1 MTKERRSLY
10 GTMAETVY
18 APDAESGVLKDL
30 RVRPSLVPLTTG
42 PSGFLHQY
50 RKMGGDMINGKDILA
65 LGWPAGKVIGLGL
78 EAASDLESCGLSR
91 DEVLAELEDV
101 RRDAGAALERESDG
115 PAAELAREWVRIGAA
130 EASASEEELRAEP
143 LPYHAWGEAG
153 VDDAARLQMET
164 ALRLPVA
171 AGGALMADAH
181 VGYGLPI
188 GGVLVV
194 REAVIPWAVGLDI
207 ACRLRLSVFELSSHV
222 LGQKKNVFKRAL
234 EEETFFGAGVRHDGH
249 SSHEVLDDTAWGATR
264 FLRGLKDTARVQLG
278 TSGSGNH
285 FVEFGAFSV
294 PEALEDETARVLAPL
309 EPGRSY
315 LALLSH
321 SGSRGV
327 GNKIATRYSKIAE
340 ERRSGLE
347 GEAKKLAWLELSSEE
362 GQEYWL
368 SMSLAGRFAAAN
380 HAVIL
385 ERLARRI
392 GTEAAFVTEHHHNFA
407 VTEEWRGEEMIVHRK
422 GATPAGSG
430 DLGIVPGTMAD
441 TGYLTLGLGV
451 EDSLNSA
458 SHGAGRRMSRTRAF
472 KELDGSAWRED
483 LREKGITL
491 LGGALDEAPAAY
503 KDVGAVMAAQADL
516 VEAIGEI
523 SPRIVRM
530 DAGSKKNR
538 RRRRG
543 SRETRVVGSP
553 ESG

>member
-1 MTKERRSLY
+1 ML
-10 GTMAETVY
+10 
-18 APDAESGVLKDL
+18 
-30 RVRPSLVPLTTG
+30 
-42 PSGFLHQY
+42 
-50 RKMGGDMINGKDILA
+50 NGKDILA
-65 LGWPAGKVIGLGL
+65 LGWPPGKVIGLGL
-78 EAASDLESCGLSR
+78 QTARDLESRGLSR
-91 DEVLAELEDV
+91 EDVLVELEDI
-101 RRDAGAALERESDG
+101 RRDPGGALERGSEG
-115 PAAELAREWVRIGAA
+115 PVAELAREWVSIGAV

-143 LPYHAWGEAG
+143 LPYHTWGEAG

-188 GGVLVV
+188 GGVLAV

-207 ACRLRLSVFELSSHV
+207 ACRLRLSVFELSSHM

-249 SSHEVLDDTAWGATR
+249 SSHEVLDDPAWGATR

-294 PEALEDETARVLAPL
+294 PEDLEDEKARVLAPL

-347 GEAKKLAWLELSSEE
+347 GEVKKLAWLELSSEE

-368 SMSLAGRFAAAN
+368 SMHLAGRFAAAN
-380 HAVIL
+380 HAVIHD
-385 ERLARRI
+385 RLARRI
-392 GTEAAFVTEHHHNFA
+392 GTEAAFITEHHHNFA
-407 VTEEWRGEEMIVHRK
+407 FTEEWRGEEMIVHRK

-430 DLGIVPGTMAD
+430 DLGIMPGTMAD

-451 EDSLNSA
+451 EDSVNSA

-503 KDVGAVMAAQADL
+503 KDVDGVMAAQADL
-516 VEAIGEI
+516 VEALGEF

-530 DAGSKKNR
+530 DTGSKQNR
-538 RRRRG
+538 RRQKSG
-543 SRETRVVGSP
+543 TRAGR
-553 ESG
+553 

>member
-1 MTKERRSLY
+1 
-10 GTMAETVY
+10 
-18 APDAESGVLKDL
+18 
-30 RVRPSLVPLTTG
+30 
-42 PSGFLHQY
+42 
-50 RKMGGDMINGKDILA
+50 MINGKDILA
-65 LGWPAGKVIGLGL
+65 LGWPEGKVIGLGIKT
-78 EAASDLESCGLSR
+78 ASALESRGLFR

-101 RRDAGAALERESDG
+101 RQDPGAALERESEG
-115 PAAELAREWVRIGAA
+115 HMAELAHEWVRIGASG
-130 EASASEEELRAEP
+130 ASASEEELRAEP
-143 LPYHAWGEAG
+143 LPYRAWGEAS
-153 VDDAARLQMET
+153 VDDAARRQMET

-188 GGVLVV
+188 GGVLAV

-207 ACRLRLSVFELSSHV
+207 ACRLRLSVFELSSHM
-222 LGQKKNVFKRAL
+222 LGQKKNQFKLAL
-234 EEETFFGAGVRHDGH
+234 EDETFFGAGVRHDGH
-249 SSHEVLDDTAWGATR
+249 SSHEVLDDPAWETTR

-285 FVEFGAFSV
+285 FVEFGAFTV
-294 PEALEDETARVLAPL
+294 LQDLGADKARVLAPL

-340 ERRSGLE
+340 ERHSGLE

-368 SMSLAGRFAAAN
+368 SMRLAGRFAAAN
-380 HAVIL
+380 HAVIHD
-385 ERLARRI
+385 RLARRI
-392 GTEAAFVTEHHHNFA
+392 GAEAAFVTEHHHNFA
-407 VTEEWRGEEMIVHRK
+407 FTEQWRGEEMIVHRK
-422 GATPAGSG
+422 GATPAGT
-430 DLGIVPGTMAD
+430 DVLGIVPGTMAD

-451 EDSLNSA
+451 EDSVNSA

-472 KELDGSAWRED
+472 KELDGDAWRED

-503 KDVGAVMAAQADL
+503 KDVDGVMAAQVDL
-516 VEAIGEI
+516 VEAIGEF

-538 RRRRG
+538 R
-543 SRETRVVGSP
+543 SRKSGAGLRASP
-553 ESG
+553 RKAGHKEAL

>member
-1 MTKERRSLY
+1 
-10 GTMAETVY
+10 
-18 APDAESGVLKDL
+18 
-30 RVRPSLVPLTTG
+30 
-42 PSGFLHQY
+42 
-50 RKMGGDMINGKDILA
+50 MGGGMINGKDILA
-65 LGWPAGKVIGLGL
+65 LGWPEGKVIGLGIKT
-78 EAASDLESCGLSR
+78 ASALESRGLFR

-101 RRDAGAALERESDG
+101 RQDPGAALERESEG
-115 PAAELAREWVRIGAA
+115 HMAELAHEWVRIGASG
-130 EASASEEELRAEP
+130 ASASEEELRAEP
-143 LPYHAWGEAG
+143 LPYRAWGEAS
-153 VDDAARLQMET
+153 VDDAARRQMET

-188 GGVLVV
+188 GGVIAV

-207 ACRLRLSVFELSSHV
+207 ACRLRLSVFELSSHM
-222 LGQKKNVFKRAL
+222 LGQKKNQFKLAL
-234 EEETFFGAGVRHDGH
+234 EDETFFGAGVRHDGR
-249 SSHEVLDDTAWGATR
+249 SSHEVLDDPAWETTR

-285 FVEFGAFSV
+285 FVEFGAFTV
-294 PEALEDETARVLAPL
+294 LQDLGADKARVLAPL

-340 ERRSGLE
+340 ERHSGLE

-368 SMSLAGRFAAAN
+368 SMRLAGRFAAAN
-380 HAVIL
+380 HAVIHD
-385 ERLARRI
+385 RLARRI
-392 GTEAAFVTEHHHNFA
+392 GAEAAFVTEHHHNFA
-407 VTEEWRGEEMIVHRK
+407 FTEQWRGEEMIVHRK
-422 GATPAGSG
+422 GATPAGT
-430 DLGIVPGTMAD
+430 DVLGIVPGTMAD

-451 EDSLNSA
+451 EDSVNSA

-472 KELDGSAWRED
+472 KELDGDAWRED

-503 KDVGAVMAAQADL
+503 KDVDGVMAAQADL
-516 VEAIGEI
+516 VEAIGEF

-538 RRRRG
+538 R
-543 SRETRVVGSP
+543 SRKSGAGLRASP
-553 ESG
+553 RKAGHKEAL

>member
-1 MTKERRSLY
+1 LRDLEER
-10 GTMAETVY
+10 VW
-18 APDAESGVLKDL
+18 
-30 RVRPSLVPLTTG
+30 RVPPRFGEQKATARLAAGL
-42 PSGFLHQY
+42 SGFLHHY
-50 RKMGGDMINGKDILA
+50 RKMGGDMIDGKDILA

-78 EAASDLESCGLSR
+78 ETVRALESRGLSR

-101 RRDAGAALERESDG
+101 RQDPGAALERESDG
-115 PAAELAREWVRIGAA
+115 PMAELAREWVRIEAA
-130 EASASEEELRAEP
+130 EAGASEEELRALP
-143 LPYHAWGEAG
+143 LPYHAWGEAD

-188 GGVLVV
+188 GGVLAV

-207 ACRLRLSVFELSSHV
+207 ACRLRLSVFELSSHM
-222 LGQKKNVFKRAL
+222 LGQKKNEFKRAL
-234 EEETFFGAGVRHDGH
+234 EDETFFGAGVRHDGH
-249 SSHEVLDDTAWGATR
+249 SSHEVLDDPAWGATS
-264 FLRGLKDTARVQLG
+264 FLRGLKDTARVQIG

-285 FVEFGAFSV
+285 FVEFGAFTV
-294 PEALEDETARVLAPL
+294 PEDLGAEKARVLAPL

-368 SMSLAGRFAAAN
+368 SMRLAGRFAAAN
-380 HAVIL
+380 HAVIHD
-385 ERLARRI
+385 RLARRI
-392 GTEAAFVTEHHHNFA
+392 GDEAAFVTEHHHNFA
-407 VTEEWRGEEMIVHRK
+407 FTEQWRGEEMIVHRK
-422 GATPAGSG
+422 GATPAGTG
-430 DLGIVPGTMAD
+430 VLGIVPGTMAD

-472 KELDGSAWRED
+472 KELDGDAWRED

-503 KDVGAVMAAQADL
+503 KDVDGVMAAQADL
-516 VEAIGEI
+516 VEAIGEF

-530 DAGSKKNR
+530 DASSKRNR
-538 RRRRG
+538 RSRKSGRRADRYPAEG
-543 SRETRVVGSP
+543 
-553 ESG
+553 

>member
-1 MTKERRSLY
+1 M
-10 GTMAETVY
+10 
-18 APDAESGVLKDL
+18 
-30 RVRPSLVPLTTG
+30 
-42 PSGFLHQY
+42 
-50 RKMGGDMINGKDILA
+50 
-65 LGWPAGKVIGLGL
+65 IGLGL
-78 EAASDLESCGLSR
+78 ETARTLESRGLSR

-101 RRDAGAALERESDG
+101 RRDPGAALERESDG

-188 GGVLVV
+188 GGVLAV

-222 LGQKKNVFKRAL
+222 LGQKKNEFKRAL
-234 EEETFFGAGVRHDGH
+234 EDETFFGAGVRHDGH
-249 SSHEVLDDTAWGATR
+249 SSHEVLDDPAWGATR

-285 FVEFGAFSV
+285 FVEFGAFTV
-294 PEALEDETARVLAPL
+294 PEDLGAEKARVLAPL
-309 EPGRSY
+309 EVGRSY

-340 ERRSGLE
+340 ERRTGLE
-347 GEAKKLAWLELSSEE
+347 GEAKKLAWLDLFGGGPGILALDAPGRPVRRGEPRGDPRPPRTQDRGRGGVRHRAPPQLRVHR
-362 GQEYWL
+362 GVARGGDDRAPQGRHPRG
-368 SMSLAGRFAAAN
+368 AGRARDRARNDGRYGLPYARPRRRGLGQQRLPRGRPA
-380 HAVIL
+380 HEPHTGL
-385 ERLARRI
+385 QGTRRGRLARGPSGEGDQPARRR
-392 GTEAAFVTEHHHNFA
+392 AR
-407 VTEEWRGEEMIVHRK
+407 RGARR
-422 GATPAGSG
+422 
-430 DLGIVPGTMAD
+430 LQ
-441 TGYLTLGLGV
+441 
-451 EDSLNSA
+451 
-458 SHGAGRRMSRTRAF
+458 GRRRG
-472 KELDGSAWRED
+472 DGC
-483 LREKGITL
+483 
-491 LGGALDEAPAAY
+491 
-503 KDVGAVMAAQADL
+503 QADL
-516 VEAIGEI
+516 VEAIGEF

-538 RRRRG
+538 RRRKRKPG
-543 SRETRVVGSP
+543 NP
-553 ESG
+553 EGR

>member
-1 MTKERRSLY
+1 
-10 GTMAETVY
+10 MAIRFSY
-18 APDAESGVLKDL
+18 YYP
-30 RVRPSLVPLTTG
+30 
-42 PSGFLHQY
+42 
-50 RKMGGDMINGKDILA
+50 KMRGDVMNGKDILA

-78 EAASDLESCGLSR
+78 EGARELESRGLPKE
-91 DEVLAELEDV
+91 EVLAELEDV
-101 RRDAGAALERESDG
+101 RRDPGGALERESKG
-115 PAAELAREWVRIGAA
+115 PLAELAREWVRIGAA
-130 EASASEEELRAEP
+130 EAGASDEELRAER

-153 VDDAARLQMET
+153 VDDAARRQMET

-188 GGVLVV
+188 GGVLAV
-194 REAVIPWAVGLDI
+194 RDAVIPWAVGLDI

-222 LGQKKNVFKRAL
+222 LGQKKNDLKRAI
-234 EEETFFGAGVRHDGH
+234 EEETFFGAGVRHDGR
-249 SSHEVLDDTAWGATR
+249 SSHEVLDDPAWGATR
-264 FLRGLKDTARVQLG
+264 FLRGLKDTARVQIG

-285 FVEFGAFSV
+285 FVEFGAFTV
-294 PEALEDETARVLAPL
+294 PEELDAEKARILSPL
-309 EPGRSY
+309 EAGRSY

-347 GEAKKLAWLELSSEE
+347 GEARKLAWLELSSEE

-368 SMSLAGRFAAAN
+368 SMRLAGRFAAAN
-380 HAVIL
+380 HAVIH
-385 ERLARRI
+385 ERIASRI
-392 GTEAAFVTEHHHNFA
+392 GADAAFVTEHHHNFA
-407 VTEEWRGEEMIVHRK
+407 FTEEWRGEEMIVHRK
-422 GATPAGSG
+422 GATPAGAG

-451 EDSLNSA
+451 EDSVNSA

-472 KELDGSAWRED
+472 KELDGAAWREN
-483 LREKGITL
+483 LQNKGITL

-503 KDVGAVMAAQADL
+503 KDIGEVMVAQVDL
-516 VEAIGEI
+516 VEAVGEF
-523 SPRIVRM
+523 SPKIVRM

-538 RRRRG
+538 RRHSGRRKD
-543 SRETRVVGSP
+543 
-553 ESG
+553 

>member
-1 MTKERRSLY
+1 LSRSLFTAVFY
-10 GTMAETVY
+10 V
-18 APDAESGVLKDL
+18 
-30 RVRPSLVPLTTG
+30 TTARLAAG
-42 PSGFLHQY
+42 LSGFLHHY
-50 RKMGGDMINGKDILA
+50 RKIGGDMINGKDILA

-78 EAASDLESCGLSR
+78 ETTRALESRGLSR
-91 DEVLAELEDV
+91 DEVLTELEDV
-101 RRDAGAALERESDG
+101 RQDPGAALERESDG
-115 PAAELAREWVRIGAA
+115 PMAELAREWVRIEAA
-130 EASASEEELRAEP
+130 EAGASEEELRAEP

-188 GGVLVV
+188 GGVLAV

-222 LGQKKNVFKRAL
+222 LGQKKNEFKRAL
-234 EEETFFGAGVRHDGH
+234 EDETFFGAGVRHDGY
-249 SSHEVLDDTAWGATR
+249 SSHEVLDDPAWGATR

-294 PEALEDETARVLAPL
+294 PDDLGTEKARVLTPL
-309 EPGRSY
+309 EPGHSY

-340 ERRSGLE
+340 EHHSGLE

-368 SMSLAGRFAAAN
+368 SMLLAGRFAAAN
-380 HAVIL
+380 HAVIHD
-385 ERLARRI
+385 RLARRI
-392 GTEAAFVTEHHHNFA
+392 GAEAAFVTEHHHNFA
-407 VTEEWRGEEMIVHRK
+407 FTEQWRGEEMIVHRK
-422 GATPAGSG
+422 GATPAGMG
-430 DLGIVPGTMAD
+430 VLGIVPGTMAD

-451 EDSLNSA
+451 EDSVNSA

-472 KELDGSAWRED
+472 KELDGAAWRED
-483 LREKGITL
+483 LQEKGITL

-503 KDVGAVMAAQADL
+503 KDVDGVMAAQADL
-516 VEAIGEI
+516 VEAVGEF

-530 DAGSKKNR
+530 DASSKKNR
-538 RRRRG
+538 RSRKSGRRAGR
-543 SRETRVVGSP
+543 
-553 ESG
+553 

>member
-1 MTKERRSLY
+1 
-10 GTMAETVY
+10 
-18 APDAESGVLKDL
+18 VL
-30 RVRPSLVPLTTG
+30 
-42 PSGFLHQY
+42 
-50 RKMGGDMINGKDILA
+50 NGKDILA

-78 EAASDLESCGLSR
+78 QTARDLESRGISR
-91 DEVLAELEDV
+91 VDVLAELEDI
-101 RRDAGAALERESDG
+101 RRDPGGALERGSEG
-115 PAAELAREWVRIGAA
+115 PVAELAREWVSIGAV

-143 LPYHAWGEAG
+143 LPYHTWGEAG

-188 GGVLVV
+188 GGVLAV

-222 LGQKKNVFKRAL
+222 LGQKDVFKRAL

-249 SSHEVLDDTAWGATR
+249 SSHEILDDPAWGATR
-264 FLRGLKDTARVQLG
+264 FLRGLKDPARVQLG

-285 FVEFGAFSV
+285 FVEFGTFSV
-294 PEALEDETARVLAPL
+294 PEDLEDEKARVLAPL

-347 GEAKKLAWLELSSEE
+347 GEAKKLAWLPLSSEE

-368 SMSLAGRFAAAN
+368 SMRLAGRFAAAN
-380 HAVIL
+380 HAVIHG
-385 ERLARRI
+385 RLARRI
-392 GTEAAFVTEHHHNFA
+392 GAEAAFVTEHHHNFA
-407 VTEEWRGEEMIVHRK
+407 FTEEWRGEEMIVHRK

-451 EDSLNSA
+451 EDSVNSA

-503 KDVGAVMAAQADL
+503 KDVDGVMAAQADL
-516 VEAIGEI
+516 VEAVGEF

-530 DAGSKKNR
+530 DAGSKQNR
-538 RRRRG
+538 RWRK
-543 SRETRVVGSP
+543 
-553 ESG
+553 SGTCAGR